1 MRRTALSV
9 AVEDKAAWRYV
20 RPQLPEA
27 AFTPLL
33 CGTDLQLVL
42 FSPTACEAAILE
54 DGVRDHYF
62 AATRETH

>member
-1 MRRTALSV
+1 VRRTAPGV

-20 RPQLPEA
+20 RQQLPEA